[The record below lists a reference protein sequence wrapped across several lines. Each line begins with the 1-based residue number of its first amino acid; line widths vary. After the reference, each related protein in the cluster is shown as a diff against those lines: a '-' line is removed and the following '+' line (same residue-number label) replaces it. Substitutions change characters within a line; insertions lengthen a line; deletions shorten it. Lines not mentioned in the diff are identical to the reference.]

1 MVFILKF
8 IIFLIAS
15 ALGIYFIANQ
25 EKMVRLVGK
34 NEYAEKV
41 TRAGSYLM
49 WVLIG
54 AIIIFLGFM
63 TLIGTLDWLYGW

>member
-1 MVFILKF
+1 MVFVFKL
-8 IIFLIAS
+8 IIFLAAS
-15 ALGIYFIANQ
+15 ALGIYFITKR

-41 TRAGSYLM
+41 TRAGSYTM

-54 AIIIFLGFM
+54 AIIIFLGFLN
-63 TLIGTLDWLYGW
+63 LIGKLDWLYNL

>member
-1 MVFILKF
+1 MVFIFKF
-8 IIFLIAS
+8 IIFLGAT
-15 ALGIYFIANQ
+15 ALGIYFIANR

-41 TRAGSYLM
+41 TRAGSYTM

-54 AIIIFLGFM
+54 TILIFLSFLNLLGK
-63 TLIGTLDWLYGW
+63 LDWLYIW